1 MKEWIEV
8 FDILTIQETKID
20 KSFPDSQFAIN
31 GYDLY
36 RRDRKKGGGG
46 IIVCVRKSLPKYRL
60 RVRSENIESILM
72 DIQVGQQHIT
82 LVCAYKPPSISNLM
96 FANEMSTILDKAI
109 SNRPNVICLGD
120 LNCDI
125 LHPLQ
130 NGKEGRAWLDICDI
144 YDLQNLISEPTR
156 ISCTKE
162 SCLDII

>member
-1 MKEWIEV
+1 VKEWIEV

-36 RRDRKKGGGG
+36 RRDRKKEGGG
-46 IIVCVRKSLPKYRL
+46 IIVYVRKSVPKYRL

-109 SNRPNVICLGD
+109 SNIPNVICLGN

-130 NGKEGRAWLDICDI
+130 NGKEGWA
-144 YDLQNLISEPTR
+144 
-156 ISCTKE
+156 
-162 SCLDII
+162 